1 MAIEAVASASATLAV
16 ILAVNNSL
24 VAEVLARFG
33 SHAQQRRWLLP
44 LATGRV
50 VGAFALSE
58 VNAGT
63 DAAHQETTAIA
74 DEDRYVLFG
83 AKVRVANAAVA
94 GVILV
99 FVATTPGIGGR
110 GVSAFLSQRIRR
122 G

>member
-63 DAAHQETTAIA
+63 DAAHQEINF
-74 DEDRYVLFG
+74 LFG
-83 AKVRVANAAVA
+83 IKEMQRSPNAGRVSDLAHHQTMV
-94 GVILV
+94 L
-99 FVATTPGIGGR
+99 P
-110 GVSAFLSQRIRR
+110 
-122 G
+122 